1 MRLKS
6 KFAIAIAIAAL
17 LVAVSAVA
25 AFAAASQESVALQ
38 VGDEMGAG
46 FSGAYGD
53 EVVLQ
58 PACMS
63 KIELPGDKFHFQVYI
78 NDVDASGTPVG
89 QVWKDFGEFEDVQI
103 EDTNT
108 VAPFGFRLGVDDW
121 VILGDGS
128 AVHPTFPYQIRCEY
142 KPNVAGLDA
151 SGTPKAGSSTSPPS
165 YSETETVNLL
175 KNMYTKTTHSRRSS
189 AARRY
194 HAVFP
199 RVPELGRRH
208 DSRPGQEDRFQD
220 AHVQPQDKRER
231 LCQQEAEAGKQA
243 RHLQG
248 VREVPRQHL
257 RRRFADRRKDAPRQ
271 PLDPSPEGGTDQ

>member
-175 KNMYTKTTHSRRSS
+175 KNMYTKTSIRAGAVRRAGTTLSFRVSPNSGVGTIRVLVKKTGSKTLTYNLKTSENGYVSRKLKLGNKLGTYKVYAKFLGSTFG
-189 AARRY
+189 AASPTAVKTL
-194 HAVFP
+194 HAN
-199 RVPELGRRH
+199 R
-208 DSRPGQEDRFQD
+208 
-220 AHVQPQDKRER
+220 
-231 LCQQEAEAGKQA
+231 
-243 RHLQG
+243 
-248 VREVPRQHL
+248 
-257 RRRFADRRKDAPRQ
+257 
-271 PLDPSPEGGTDQ
+271 